1 MAIIR
6 RDLWKKSDYRNKSD
20 ISIFKR
26 KKNKTVFTAIL
37 VTTVIIMKN

>member
-1 MAIIR
+1 M
-6 RDLWKKSDYRNKSD
+6 SDYRNMYD

-37 VTTVIIMKN
+37 MTTLIIMKKQNV